1 MSKLSFDS
9 VDVLIYDPVAANR
22 TATRA
27 AMYALGFRRTETVSS
42 LETFVEAMQ
51 KSPPDIALCE
61 AQGAAEELC
70 ATIQQ
75 LRQGGAG
82 HNPFI
87 VIIVTAWDK
96 STAMINR
103 VVSSG
108 ADDLLLR
115 PFSTALLGSR
125 IEAHIERRK
134 GFVITTDYVGPDR
147 RKDAVRASDAEL
159 FDPPNSLKMK
169 AKDKLPSDVI
179 ARRLDSELRAAREK
193 LSSEKLR
200 RDAFQVCILWRL
212 VQEAPLVSGQTS
224 PELAQAADAGQVHRG
239 AQHRHGIPAGGG
251 MVPVGAGGDRR
262 IGAGRGP
269 QRLHASAGSCRAQP
283 APGLPSRKNG
293 GRPAFRN
300 RRHRRA
306 VTRAQPGRRAG
317 VLTDMLSLCVAHDQA
332 LSMRAAWRIYSRS
345 SLARPAHV
353 FVRKP
358 RLIYCSRSTV
368 LLQCDI
374 NARHGNLH
382 CPGRDPREETR
393 IIG

>member
-9 VDVLIYDPVAANR
+9 VDVLIYDPVPANR

-42 LETFVEAMQ
+42 LEAFVETVQ

-70 ATIQQ
+70 DTIQQ

-87 VIIVTAWDK
+87 VIIVTAWEK

-125 IEAHIERRK
+125 IETHVERRK
-134 GFVITTDYVGPDR
+134 NFVITTDYVGPDR
-147 RKDAVRASDAEL
+147 RKDAVRAVDTDL
-159 FDPPNSLKMK
+159 FEPPNSLKMK

-179 ARRLDSELRAAREK
+179 ARRLDLELKSAREK

-212 VQEAPLVSGQTS
+212 VQDAPLVAGQAS
-224 PELAQAADAGQVHRG
+224 PDILKLQALAKSIETRSTDTEFQPAVEWCQSVLAAAEGLALGVDRNASMHLLGHAALSLHAVFHPEKTAADQLSEIDATVALIRARSQ
-239 AQHRHGIPAGGG
+239 AEA
-251 MVPVGAGGDRR
+251 
-262 IGAGRGP
+262 
-269 QRLHASAGSCRAQP
+269 LAS
-283 APGLPSRKNG
+283 
-293 GRPAFRN
+293 
-300 RRHRRA
+300 
-306 VTRAQPGRRAG
+306 
-317 VLTDMLSLCVAHDQA
+317 
-332 LSMRAAWRIYSRS
+332 
-345 SLARPAHV
+345 
-353 FVRKP
+353 
-358 RLIYCSRSTV
+358 
-368 LLQCDI
+368 
-374 NARHGNLH
+374 
-382 CPGRDPREETR
+382 
-393 IIG
+393 